1 MTNYNTRKQ
10 GTAARSQTIANRQ
23 AYAAKRGLTT
33 NRAGHV
39 RRNLAR

>member
-1 MTNYNTRKQ
+1 MAAYNTRKQ
-10 GTAARSQTIANRQ
+10 GTAARSQTIANR
-23 AYAAKRGLTT
+23 AARAAKHGQTT